1 MLITLLAAG
10 FLLGLRHA
18 LEADHVAAVAALA
31 TRRASARAVVGVAAA
46 WGAGHAATLLVLGAL
61 LVIAGATVP
70 AGVAQLLEGAV
81 GLLLVALGVDVML
94 RGRPRRHD
102 HAPVRGLAP
111 RALAVGCVHGLAG
124 TAGLL
129 LLAVPAMESGAR
141 AVAYLL
147 VFGLG
152 TVAGMVGFSLLIS
165 VPLTW
170 SARRLRRAA
179 SAFAVLCGAAN
190 VLLGLV
196 IAGGSFASLLSI

>member
-1 MLITLLAAG
+1 VP
-10 FLLGLRHA
+10 
-18 LEADHVAAVAALA
+18 E
-31 TRRASARAVVGVAAA
+31 GVA
-46 WGAGHAATLLVLGAL
+46 H
-61 LVIAGATVP
+61 
-70 AGVAQLLEGAV
+70 LLEGAV

-94 RGRPRRHD
+94 RARPRRHD
-102 HAPVRGLAP
+102 HAPVHGLAP

-179 SAFAVLCGAAN
+179 SAFAALCGAAN
-190 VLLGLV
+190 VVLGMI